1 VRYYVY
7 FFVNI
12 LSQSVPFFK
21 HMSNISVIIP
31 AHNAAKFLSQAIESV
46 LAQRD
51 VVVEE
56 IWVIDDGSD
65 DDTAAIASRYGSVV
79 HCHSQ
84 PRSGAAVAR
93 NVGARLARTQW
104 IAFLDADDVWLPEKL
119 SKQWAL
125 LAQTPNG
132 LACVGHWENFLC
144 QSLDSEIAKRLRFPL
159 GVQSVPIA
167 TTLLISKACF
177 FETGG
182 FDESLMSGEFVDWLL
197 RERSNGVEFHC
208 VPSLVAKRRVHGA
221 NHSIDRE
228 VRAQSLLRLARK
240 RVKVHAHRDELA
252 KGL

>member
-1 VRYYVY
+1 
-7 FFVNI
+7 
-12 LSQSVPFFK
+12 
-21 HMSNISVIIP
+21 MSNISVIIP

-84 PRSGAAVAR
+84 PRSGAAAAR
-93 NVGARLARTQW
+93 NAGARLARTQW

-119 SKQWAL
+119 SEQWAL
-125 LAQTPNG
+125 LAQAPNG
-132 LACVGHWENFLC
+132 LACVGYWENFLC
-144 QSLDSEIAKRLRFPL
+144 QSLDSQMVKRLRFPL
-159 GVQSVPIA
+159 GVQSVPMA
-167 TTLLISKACF
+167 TTLLISKGCF
-177 FETGG
+177 NETGG
-182 FDESLMSGEFVDWLL
+182 FDESLMFGEFVDWLV
-197 RERSNGVEFHC
+197 RACSQGVEFLC

-240 RVKVHAHRDELA
+240 RVRVHALRDELA